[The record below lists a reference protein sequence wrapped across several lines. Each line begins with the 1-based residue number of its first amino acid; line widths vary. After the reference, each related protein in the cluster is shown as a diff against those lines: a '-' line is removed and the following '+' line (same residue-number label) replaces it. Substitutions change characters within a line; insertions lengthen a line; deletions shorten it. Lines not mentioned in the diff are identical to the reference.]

1 MNSVQAAEM
10 SQLKTLEVKLM
21 EKVTLAEPPI
31 KTADPE
37 ELNAS
42 YQVRKHQ
49 NIAIRFAHRLILMWL
64 QGPHG
69 RLDGILP
76 LILTSD
82 LNKYRRYLNI

>member
-1 MNSVQAAEM
+1 MNIVQAAEM
-10 SQLKTLEVKLM
+10 SQVKTLEVKVM

-49 NIAIRFAHRLILMWL
+49 NIA
-64 QGPHG
+64 
-69 RLDGILP
+69 
-76 LILTSD
+76 
-82 LNKYRRYLNI
+82 K